1 MAAPKKIIEL
11 VERFVRN
18 RDAYLSGGY
27 NEAQVRQEFINPM
40 FIELGWD
47 IFNEAGFAEAYKDVV
62 HEDSLR
68 IGGAHKAPDYS
79 FRVGG
84 RRKFFLEAKKP
95 SVNIKDDIH
104 PAYQTRR
111 YAWSAKLPL
120 SILTDF
126 DEFAVYDCRIK
137 PLKTDEASTARIIY
151 FQHTEL
157 KERWEEIRS
166 IFSKDAVYK
175 GDYDKYVESTKKKRG
190 TAEVDDTFLKEIE
203 RWREMLAKNIALRN
217 GALDEREI
225 NFVLGRTIDRII
237 FLRMCEDRGI
247 EDYGRLQALQN
258 GTEVYSRLKQL
269 YYLADERFNSG
280 LFHFKEEKEIKEPPD
295 DLSISV
301 SIDDKPLKDIF
312 KHLYYPDSPF
322 EFSVLPPEILGQVY
336 EQFLGKVIRLTKG
349 HRAVVEYKPEVKKAG
364 GVYYTPEYIVE
375 YIVKNT
381 VGKALE
387 GKSPAAASKLRIV
400 DPACGSGSFLL
411 NAYQFLLDWYIEKY
425 SKNPAKHK
433 KVIYKVNKNEWRLT
447 TSERKR
453 ILLNNIFGVD
463 IDAQAVEV
471 TKLSLLLKV
480 LEGETGETL
489 QQSLKLY
496 HERALPDLSQNIKC
510 GNSLIGS
517 DFYDN
522 QQLDFL
528 DDEER
533 YRINAFDWE
542 DEFPKIF
549 SRKNPG
555 FDVVIGNPP
564 YVRQETLGEQ
574 FKKYAKE
581 KYETYAGTAD
591 LYVYFVER
599 SHRILVSGGR
609 FGMICSNKFMRA
621 KYGKNLREY
630 LASNSTIHQIV
641 DFGELPVFK
650 GPASFPAIILTS
662 NKKTKKQNFIYAP
675 IKSITFPSLENE
687 VKKIGKTLDSRSLAG
702 DNWTLARREEIEIF
716 EKMKKSSVPLGE
728 YVDRKI
734 FRGILTGYNEAF
746 VIDKETRKKLISED
760 PKSAKLIK
768 PFVIGD
774 DVRNY
779 HIRNKKRYLIFTR
792 RGTAI
797 DDYPAIKR
805 FLLPFKDRLMPKPNG
820 WKGDNWKGRKL
831 GTYEWFEIQDI
842 VDYYEKFEK
851 IKIVWPEIAKESRFS
866 IADNSVYLNKTCF
879 FSPINDL
886 YLLGL
891 LNSKV
896 VWFYLKRL
904 CSVLGDPDKG
914 GRLLQQKI
922 YIETIPVRTL
932 DIENPEEKKKYFNM
946 VKLVEQMLQ
955 LNKDLQKAKTSHKK
969 EVIQRQ
975 INATDKQID
984 KLVYKLYDL
993 TEEEIAIVEEG
1004 VK

>member
-95 SVNIKDDIH
+95 SINIKDDIH

-126 DEFAVYDCRIK
+126 DEFAVYDCRVK
-137 PLKTDEASTARIIY
+137 PLKTDKASTARIIY
-151 FQHTEL
+151 FKHTEL
-157 KERWEEIRS
+157 EDRWEEIRS
-166 IFSKDAVYK
+166 IFSKDAVQK
-175 GDYDKYVESTKKKRG
+175 GDYDRYVESTKKKRG

-203 RWREMLAKNIALRN
+203 RWREMLAKNIAIRN

-295 DLSISV
+295 DLSMSV

-312 KHLYYPDSPF
+312 KNLYYPDSPF

-387 GKSPAAASKLRIV
+387 GKSPVTASKLSIV

-411 NAYQFLLDWYIEKY
+411 NAYQFLLDWFLEKY
-425 SKNPAKHK
+425 SKNPTKHK

-447 TSERKR
+447 TAERKR
-453 ILLNNIFGVD
+453 ILLTNIYGVD

-528 DDEER
+528 DDKER
-533 YRINAFDWE
+533 YRINVFDWE
-542 DEFPKIF
+542 DEFPEIF

-564 YVRQETLGEQ
+564 YVRQEGIKNE
-574 FKKYAKE
+574 KKYYQSRYSVFKS
-581 KYETYAGTAD
+581 TAD
-591 LYVYFVER
+591 LYTNFVEKGIT
-599 SHRILVSGGR
+599 ILNSNGIY
-609 FGMICSNKFMRA
+609 GMILSNKWLKA
-621 KYGKNLREY
+621 SYGEPLRKFILEK
-630 LASNSTIHQIV
+630 STILELI
-641 DFGELPVFK
+641 DFAGLPVFQNATVRTIILLSSK
-650 GPASFPAIILTS
+650 RSLKEKSFKYLAPLDPDIFKSIISGEKLYEYTDKLSKPIYFNTLSGEGWSLSNIEKKLLTKNLKLTTLPLKNYLSEGPFRGIITGLNEAFIIDRQRRDELIAINQKNEELIKPVLGGRNVRRYSIEYQEQYIILTQVGIS
-662 NKKTKKQNFIYAP
+662 IEQYDGILDHLEQYKSKLKKRWDQGNEWWELRPCKYYQRFNEPKIIYP
-675 IKSITFPSLENE
+675 DISTNCRF
-687 VKKIGKTLDSRSLAG
+687 TLDLQ
-702 DNWTLARREEIEIF
+702 
-716 EKMKKSSVPLGE
+716 
-728 YVDRKI
+728 
-734 FRGILTGYNEAF
+734 GYFSTN
-746 VIDKETRKKLISED
+746 T
-760 PKSAKLIK
+760 
-768 PFVIGD
+768 
-774 DVRNY
+774 
-779 HIRNKKRYLIFTR
+779 
-792 RGTAI
+792 
-797 DDYPAIKR
+797 
-805 FLLPFKDRLMPKPNG
+805 
-820 WKGDNWKGRKL
+820 
-831 GTYEWFEIQDI
+831 TYFI
-842 VDYYEKFEK
+842 
-851 IKIVWPEIAKESRFS
+851 PG
-866 IADNSVYLNKTCF
+866 
-879 FSPINDL
+879 NDL

-896 VWFYLKRL
+896 GLLYFTETCAGLESKGSTYLRFFGQYL
-904 CSVLGDPDKG
+904 ENFPVP
-914 GRLLQQKI
+914 
-922 YIETIPVRTL
+922 TINY
-932 DIENPEEKKKYFNM
+932 ENPEDKNHRDTV
-946 VKLVEQMLQ
+946 VKLVQQMLQ
-955 LNKDLQKAKTSHKK
+955 LNKDIQKAKTSHKK

-993 TEEEIAIVEEG
+993 TEKEIAIVEEG
-1004 VK
+1004 VN